1 MINIQSSNPLLRKSG
16 AEKKQSTH
24 TNVNAASLYKQN
36 NINTASPEE
45 LTMMLYD
52 GAVKFCSMAIAALEK
67 NDLEGCN
74 RNVVKVKNII
84 VEFRSTLDFQY
95 EVSNDFDRIYD
106 YIYWVLSQA
115 NMKKDKSL
123 LEEALKRLREMR
135 DTWRE
140 LMKAAKESKP
150 EEELAE
156 EKIKKE

>member
-1 MINIQSSNPLLRKSG
+1 MINIQSSNPLLRKSVT
-16 AEKKQSTH
+16 EKKPSMH

-52 GAVKFCSMAIAALEK
+52 GAVKFCSMAIAALDK
-67 NDLEGCN
+67 DDLEGCN
-74 RNVVKVKNII
+74 RNVVKTKNII

-95 EVSNDFDRIYD
+95 DVANDFDRIYD

-115 NMKKDKSL
+115 NMKKDKGL

-140 LMKAAKESKP
+140 LMRAAKAKEEKP
-150 EEELAE
+150 KEEEIE
-156 EKIKKE
+156 EE